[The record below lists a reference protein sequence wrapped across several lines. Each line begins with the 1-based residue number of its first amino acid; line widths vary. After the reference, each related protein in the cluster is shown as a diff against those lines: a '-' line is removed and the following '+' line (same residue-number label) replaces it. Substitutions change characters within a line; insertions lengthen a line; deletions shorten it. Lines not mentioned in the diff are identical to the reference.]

1 MKLKEIE
8 CVDLW
13 DGMATYWAVL
23 SDIPEIFQI
32 RAKEIDGE
40 KYNGN
45 GFGVT
50 VGYDLAQM
58 RPFVFTDEN
67 RIEDVGRVRYVDDK
81 YPAQG
86 ISRIFYRDKTGW
98 RHWFQIGS
106 DSELNKQIF
115 DACARIITGIDT
127 PQGYTIQKTVK
138 FDGGV
143 GLVLAKKDDPAY
155 PFSFWTFEETPQGYR
170 YYTWR
175 RFYTD
180 EKAAK
185 TAFENTF
192 ARESNYANIIYFQTV
207 ETAVRGD
214 GEKPSIREQ
223 LAVAKAVLAEQAKRS
238 AVQRQQKDK
247 EAR

>member
-8 CVDLW
+8 TVDLW
-13 DGMATYWAVL
+13 DGMATYWAAL

-67 RIEDVGRVRYVDDK
+67 KIEDVGRIRYVDDK
-81 YPAQG
+81 YPAEG
-86 ISRIFYRDKTGW
+86 ISRIFYTDKAGW
-98 RHWFQIGS
+98 RHWFRIGR
-106 DSELNKQIF
+106 DNELNKQIF
-115 DACARIITGIDT
+115 DACARIIAGIDT

-138 FDGGV
+138 FDSGV
-143 GLVLAKKDDPAY
+143 GLVFAKKDDPTY
-155 PFSFWTFEETPQGYR
+155 PFSSWAFKETRQGYR
-170 YYTWR
+170 YYTWSR
-175 RFYTD
+175 CYAD
-180 EKAAK
+180 EKSAAR
-185 TAFENTF
+185 AFENAF
-192 ARESNYANIIYFQTV
+192 AVQSYDAHIVYFHTV
-207 ETAVRGD
+207 ETTVRRD
-214 GEKPSIREQ
+214 GVKPSIREQ
-223 LAVAKAVLAEQAKRS
+223 LAVAKAAQAERPT
-238 AVQRQQKDK
+238 VQRHQKDK